1 MQQRQHYKQGSSTVA
16 QAKVTA
22 AAELSSPYAAAAA
35 AQPPAAELT
44 AAHAATTQQAAAH
57 TAAAQLNAAQAATGE
72 AHFTFVSGIGRGSL
86 CLSSLMP
93 LLTPT
98 ESMGGPVA
106 GARERAVTSIEEPR
120 RVAHNAHTEAFS
132 LINSALKRLNFKV
145 GEEPLVHQPTWW
157 SLFAARESHAPAR
170 EEASGGP
177 DNRVAFPEG
186 RAALLDTVP
195 PIKTFLVHHGL
206 VAAVAVVGALLL
218 PLLHVSGIQR
228 DLLLLWSHG
237 GEKTA
242 LFLDCLSLICLLC
255 CCCVAF
261 CWASPLIYMA
271 FRRQNKA
278 VLRHCRCAPLDA
290 QHASLHPVHPPRPL
304 DPDRD
309 QNSHSHKHHTQLV
322 LVLMNPASGAGS
334 AIQQYQQT
342 IVPLL
347 ERGGD
352 RLLLPLVLDG
362 GSADFL
368 FLFLFAFA
376 PLFSC
381 CLLLGGDG
389 TYNTITNLMMKIG
402 AAQRGERPA
411 SSPQPS
417 SGAAAAATAAAA
429 AAAGLRLGE
438 QARSALTGRLL
449 MPAGGQDEDGGF
461 SGAAEIVDFDES
473 SEDAMSDV
481 ETAPTTRKNS
491 RRSVF
496 PDTLM
501 MRRRSSS
508 TSGRSRSRRR
518 RNSRSRRIQNHI
530 AERDEHHRLALTPVP
545 LGTSNTWCSEFLFS
559 EGGRAAGQQYIADM
573 QAEIEEM
580 KVVLGNCGEA
590 ADSAPAGIIG
600 GDTRN
605 LGQETAAARSQQQA
619 AAGDLFEGA
628 AKFEAD
634 EEVWEQR
641 ILEEEE
647 SVGDRDRAAA
657 AAARVARLHSKA
669 AADRE
674 TDEKRKLPFLFA
686 AAAALMVEKR
696 LLHPQAEKEKERKKE
711 NSRQHLEQ
719 QLAKATQQ
727 LEGLSSFVAGIGP
740 GRDSNLTKKG
750 VGGMLQFWCRRVAEG
765 QSTFTSI
772 LKVQT
777 GIHTNYCVNNLEFG
791 YLGTCMVHS
800 EDLRGYGHLRYLL
813 APLYQIVKM
822 KKQHLVIN
830 ATLANGT
837 QIKREGEYLAVA
849 VDLVQ
854 HWTDDVCATPWAQL
868 NSHYAWLL
876 LIDAGVSRPLL
887 LAYGRNL
894 HQLGP
899 DCPGIERLPVKKVS
913 LQMEE
918 GGVFG
923 LDGEVYKH
931 EGHLTLEVLPDA
943 ARVVVSRHDV
953 EKAEAASHPEWASE
967 HFEVVQGA

>member
-1 MQQRQHYKQGSSTVA
+1 MTGP
-16 QAKVTA
+16 
-22 AAELSSPYAAAAA
+22 L
-35 AQPPAAELT
+35 
-44 AAHAATTQQAAAH
+44 
-57 TAAAQLNAAQAATGE
+57 GE
-72 AHFTFVSGIGRGSL
+72 ARG
-86 CLSSLMP
+86 
-93 LLTPT
+93 
-98 ESMGGPVA
+98 
-106 GARERAVTSIEEPR
+106 RAVTLVEEPR
-120 RVAHNAHTEAFS
+120 RAAHNAHTEAFS
-132 LINSALKRLNFKV
+132 LIHAALKRLNFKV
-145 GEEPLVHQPTWW
+145 GDEPLVHQPTWW

-177 DNRVAFPEG
+177 DNRVSFPEG
-186 RAALLDTVP
+186 RADLLDTIP

-206 VAAVAVVGALLL
+206 AAAVAVLGAVLL

-228 DLLLLWSHG
+228 DSLLSWSHG

-261 CWASPLIYMA
+261 CWASPLIYMTL
-271 FRRQNKA
+271 RRQNKA
-278 VLRHCRCAPLDA
+278 VLRLCRCAPLDA
-290 QHASLHPVHPPRPL
+290 QHASLHPVHPSRRL
-304 DPDRD
+304 DPDKD
-309 QNSHSHKHHTQLV
+309 QSSNTHKRHTQLV

-347 ERGGD
+347 ERGGE
-352 RLLLPLVLDG
+352 RLLLPVVLDG

-389 TYNTITNLMMKIG
+389 TYNTITNLMMKVG

-417 SGAAAAATAAAA
+417 SAATAAAATAAAA
-429 AAAGLRLGE
+429 AAGLCLGE

-449 MPAGGQDEDGGF
+449 MQSGGQDEDGGF
-461 SGAAEIVDFDES
+461 GGAAETVDFDES

-496 PDTLM
+496 PDSLLM
-501 MRRRSSS
+501 RPRSSSS

-518 RNSRSRRIQNHI
+518 RSRSRRIQNRI
-530 AERDEHHRLALTPVP
+530 VERDEQHRLALTPVP

-573 QAEIEEM
+573 QAEIEELRLAL
-580 KVVLGNCGEA
+580 KNCAEEA
-590 ADSAPAGIIG
+590 DAAPAALG
-600 GDTRN
+600 GGGTTYP
-605 LGQETAAARSQQQA
+605 GQETAAARVQQQPA
-619 AAGDLFEGA
+619 VKSLFEGA
-628 AKFEAD
+628 AKFELD
-634 EEVWEQR
+634 EEAWEQR
-641 ILEEEE
+641 VLEEEE

-674 TDEKRKLPFLFA
+674 TEEKRKLPFLFA

-696 LLHPQAEKEKERKKE
+696 LLHPQAEREKQRKKD

-719 QLAKATQQ
+719 QLARATEQ
-727 LEGLSSFVAGIGP
+727 LEGLSAFVAGIGP

-750 VGGMLQFWCRRVAEG
+750 VGGMLQFWCR
-765 QSTFTSI
+765 
-772 LKVQT
+772 T

-822 KKQHLVIN
+822 RKQHLIIN

-854 HWTDDVCATPWAQL
+854 HWTDDVCVTPWAQL

-899 DCPGIERLPVKKVS
+899 DCPGTERLPVKKVS
-913 LQMEE
+913 LQMDE

-931 EGHLTLEVLPDA
+931 EGQLTLEVLPNA
-943 ARVVVSRHDV
+943 TRVVVSRHDV
-953 EKAEAASHPEWASE
+953 EKAEAASHPDWARE
-967 HFEVVQGA
+967 HFEILQG